1 MNDEQ
6 IAGTW
11 AALQPSALQRQR
23 IDARVFEWLD
33 ARETTLAAEWLGLFR
48 IAPFSSAALLAASA
62 ISMVTAPPL
71 IWFARA
77 LM

>member
-6 IAGTW
+6 LAGAWT
-11 AALQPSALQRQR
+11 ALQPPALQRQR

-33 ARETTLAAEWLGLFR
+33 ARETRLAAEWLGLAKA
-48 IAPFSSAALLAASA
+48 APFSSAALLAASA

-71 IWFARA
+71 IWVARA
-77 LM
+77 LI